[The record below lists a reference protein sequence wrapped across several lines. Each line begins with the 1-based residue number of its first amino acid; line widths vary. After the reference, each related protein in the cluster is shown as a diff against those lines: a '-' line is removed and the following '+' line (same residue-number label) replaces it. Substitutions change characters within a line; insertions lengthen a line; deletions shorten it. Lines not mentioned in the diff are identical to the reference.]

1 MLLIRYSESS
11 IEYPV
16 SSIKYQTLL
25 IGGSV
30 LKDLTLSEYL
40 TKTASGEATPGG
52 GSIAAL
58 CAAAAAGLTEMVANL
73 TIGKKGYQSVE
84 TEMKDIAEAVSD
96 YREKLIRAI
105 DEDPQAYNQVMTAFK
120 LPKGTEAE
128 IKRRNQAIQDGLKN
142 AALVPMRVAEDAF
155 QIIGI
160 AEKAISRGNKNA
172 ITDGL
177 VAVMTA
183 RTAVLAA
190 LYNVKI
196 NLDSITDSV
205 FVDTL
210 SQKTSLLEKQVKER
224 EKEIL
229 ATAEF

>member
-1 MLLIRYSESS
+1 M
-11 IEYPV
+11 
-16 SSIKYQTLL
+16 
-25 IGGSV
+25 

-40 TKTASGEATPGG
+40 EKTASGEATPGG

-73 TIGKKGYQSVE
+73 TVGRKNYQSVE
-84 TEMKDIAEAVSD
+84 AEMKDIAGTVSD
-96 YREKLIRAI
+96 YRQKLIRAI

-120 LPKGTEAE
+120 LPRGTDAE
-128 IKRRNQAIQDGLKN
+128 IKSRNQAIQNGLKN

-155 QIIGI
+155 QIMQI
-160 AEKAISRGNKNA
+160 AEKAIAKGNKNA

-183 RTAVLAA
+183 RTAALAA

-196 NLDSITDSV
+196 NLDSITDSA
-205 FVDTL
+205 FVEKL
-210 SQKTSLLEKQVKER
+210 SQKTSSLEKQVIER
-224 EKEIL
+224 EKKVL
-229 ATAEF
+229 AAAEL